1 MKKKLAAYSVGA
13 ALLFVTAGLDSAY
26 ALPSFARQTGFKC
39 EVCHTVFPELTQ
51 VGRDFKLRGYTMTGG
66 SYTGI
71 PVSAMV
77 MIGYS
82 HAKDTTLDAV
92 PQPKMN
98 DKVFLPQMS
107 VFYGGKITDHIGAFI
122 QVTAEHDDDG
132 NEPVGMDIM
141 DIRYANSTNM
151 AGKELI
157 YGVSINN
164 NPTVS
169 DLWNST
175 PIWGE
180 PFESSVMAA
189 NGILGT
195 ALETDDAH
203 PAGATLYGQWND
215 MVYAEFGFYT
225 DSHGNGLQIFSWT
238 NTATQSG
245 ADIKGTV
252 PYGRIALQ
260 HTFGNNYIMIGAYG
274 MREQFGAKAGDPYVA
289 NTTYSDRAIDAEYQ
303 YINDKN
309 IVTATATRIKEVQT
323 GGTIGDITS
332 TNARVGYYYNHKYG
346 ASVQYFSVT
355 GTGAYAADP
364 TVTDGSVG
372 DSNGMIYE
380 AYFLPKQNIKLKL
393 QYKDYNKF
401 GGYSA
406 NASKYN
412 NYYLLAW
419 MMF

>member
-66 SYTGI
+66 NYTGI
-71 PVSAMV
+71 PVAAMV

-82 HAKDTTLDAV
+82 HAKDVSLFKKDS
-92 PQPKMN
+92 PQAKMN
-98 DKVFLPQMS
+98 DKVFVPQMS
-107 VFYGGKITDHIGAFI
+107 VFYGGKITSNIGAFV
-122 QVTAEHDDDG
+122 QVTAEYDDGG
-132 NEPVGMDIM
+132 NEPTSMDIM
-141 DIRYANSTNM
+141 DIRYANSTKI

-175 PIWGE
+175 PIWAA
-180 PFESSVMAA
+180 PYESSDIA
-189 NGILGT
+189 NGGPSIST

-203 PAGATLYGQWND
+203 PAGATLYAQWND
-215 MVYAEFGFYT
+215 MLYGEFGFYT

-238 NTATQSG
+238 NEGTQTG

-260 HTFGNNYIMIGAYG
+260 HTFGNNYIMVGAYG
-274 MREQFGAKAGDPYVA
+274 MTEEFGANAGDPYTP

-303 YINDKN
+303 YTNNKN
-309 IVTATATRIKEVQT
+309 NITATATRIKETQT
-323 GGTIGDITS
+323 GRGASFSNITS
-332 TNARVGYYYNHKYG
+332 SNVRVAYYYNHKYG
-346 ASVQYFSVT
+346 LAAGYLSVT
-355 GTGAYAADP
+355 GDGS
-364 TVTDGSVG
+364 TDGLNHDNKGAV
-372 DSNGMIYE
+372 YE
-380 AYFLPKQNIKLKL
+380 AYYLPKQNIKLKL
-393 QYKDYNKF
+393 QYRAWSKYD
-401 GGYSA
+401 GDSD
-406 NASKYN
+406 NASKNN